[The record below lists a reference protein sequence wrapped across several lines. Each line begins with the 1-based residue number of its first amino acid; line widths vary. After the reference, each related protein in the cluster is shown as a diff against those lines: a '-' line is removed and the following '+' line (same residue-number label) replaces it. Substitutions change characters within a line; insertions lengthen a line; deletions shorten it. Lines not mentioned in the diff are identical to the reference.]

1 MRSETVAIL
10 GMIDALPNFSRAEF
24 FADIEHLVTPS
35 KFYTQ
40 KEVAERYGVTVQT
53 LINWEKQGR
62 LSPDMR
68 AGAGFIRYSETC
80 LNNFEKQ
87 AGNKVD

>member
-10 GMIDALPNFSRAEF
+10 GMIDALPNFSRSEF
-24 FADIEHLVTPS
+24 FADIEHLVKPA

-68 AGAGFIRYSETC
+68 AGAGFIRYSESC
-80 LNNFEKQ
+80 LNKFEQQSGK
-87 AGNKVD
+87 